1 MTSPVDPVK
10 QNVDEVANKP
20 SNFKFLPGSLPSS
33 AQQGSTPIQPTPTSP
48 SGGGVVSGGGTG
60 GGGGTV
66 NPPSNPPVNP
76 GTWTLPAGFAVTF
89 SPEDATQPG
98 QFGTVI
104 TDATGN
110 QTISVD
116 IICPAVTQAVSFEVK
131 YA

>member
-20 SNFKFLPGSLPSS
+20 SNFKFLPGSLPSAVPQS
-33 AQQGSTPIQPTPTSP
+33 NVIVQSSTTTPA
-48 SGGGVVSGGGTG
+48 GGGVVSGGGG